1 MPLFSFVVIAYN
13 VSTYI
18 EACLTS
24 LKKQKGVDYE
34 IIVVND
40 ASTDNTLDVIRACAE
55 GDARFHII
63 DKQINGGAHLARR
76 DGVLASKGQFV
87 VFVDGDDELSPVFCE
102 LMAPYVL
109 AHKTDMLRFG
119 RRVISTR
126 AENDAS
132 AAASERMF
140 NVPLPETQENEHI
153 LSWIFSDMHQP
164 RLTWSII
171 DMVFCGDFVRKRFQE
186 MTADRLGRMEDSYE
200 MFMLCAKAQKFGT
213 VTDFQGLHYNF
224 GNGCSGNT
232 LETPEQFIAMQASA
246 KQLDDCIAR
255 FAVSTSSRETE
266 RCAQWL
272 HEEYVRIV
280 GNDWVVRLNEEDQQD
295 TIGNVAETWG
305 IDVAYQIL
313 TDTLCARAKWLVD
326 RNEIPERSD
335 EFYRWLAML
344 TKLESE
350 HVRDSGLADKREQVH
365 KYEWHFHD
373 EKSRREREEK
383 LRREQAEQERLRRIE
398 LEKEAYRRFKKG
410 TLMRRLTDACLP
422 ENSIRRDVVSVIIE
436 HRRSRRK

>member
-200 MFMLCAKAQKFGT
+200 MFMLCVVVLLFVLVFVFEQK
-213 VTDFQGLHYNF
+213 
-224 GNGCSGNT
+224 
-232 LETPEQFIAMQASA
+232 I
-246 KQLDDCIAR
+246 
-255 FAVSTSSRETE
+255 
-266 RCAQWL
+266 
-272 HEEYVRIV
+272 
-280 GNDWVVRLNEEDQQD
+280 
-295 TIGNVAETWG
+295 
-305 IDVAYQIL
+305 
-313 TDTLCARAKWLVD
+313 
-326 RNEIPERSD
+326 
-335 EFYRWLAML
+335 
-344 TKLESE
+344 
-350 HVRDSGLADKREQVH
+350 
-365 KYEWHFHD
+365 
-373 EKSRREREEK
+373 
-383 LRREQAEQERLRRIE
+383 
-398 LEKEAYRRFKKG
+398 
-410 TLMRRLTDACLP
+410 
-422 ENSIRRDVVSVIIE
+422 
-436 HRRSRRK
+436 